1 METSSIQGAIVGAFF
16 ALVGLLMI
24 VFHKQVR
31 EIDESIFQGLPE
43 VLTRFHPRGQLLT
56 IFIVVFG
63 ALSFLGGLT
72 VLIIN
77 FVEP

>member
-1 METSSIQGAIVGAFF
+1 METGSIQGSIVGAFF

-24 VFHKQVR
+24 VFRKQVI
-31 EIDESIFQGLPE
+31 EIDQGIFQGLPE
-43 VLTRFHPRGQLLT
+43 ILTRFHPRGQLLN

-72 VLIIN
+72 VLLVN

>member
-1 METSSIQGAIVGAFF
+1 
-16 ALVGLLMI
+16 MI

-31 EIDESIFQGLPE
+31 EIDESIFKGLPE

-72 VLIIN
+72 VVLVN